1 MQTDEFIEEPIE
13 VDFDDLLKEASQERY
28 ESFVKKVDQRIVQL
42 PLNEKLNF
50 IYDCQRAEENKIFEA
65 ESRKILGDMRLK
77 NDLIIQG
84 KL

>member
-1 MQTDEFIEEPIE
+1 MFVNLEEEEVVE
-13 VDFDDLLKEASQERY
+13 VDFDDLLKGASQERY
-28 ESFVKKVDQRIVQL
+28 ENFIKKVDERIVQL

-50 IYDCQRAEENKIFEA
+50 IYDCQKSNENKIFEA

-84 KL
+84 KV

>member
-1 MQTDEFIEEPIE
+1 MQTDELVEETIE

-28 ESFVKKVDQRIVQL
+28 EKFVKKVDERIVQL

-50 IYDCQRAEENKIFEA
+50 IYDCQKAQENKVFEA

>member
-1 MQTDEFIEEPIE
+1 MFVNLEEEEVVE
-13 VDFDDLLKEASQERY
+13 VDFDDLLKGASQERY
-28 ESFVKKVDQRIVQL
+28 ENFIKKVDERIVQL

-50 IYDCQRAEENKIFEA
+50 IYDCQKSDDNKIFEA

-84 KL
+84 KV